1 MFDLYFENKS
11 ARWPLASWAGAGR
24 LPRPQLV
31 MLDRKE
37 EEVDRPPPTLLLP
50 LDRPNAAAA
59 PSITLSAVL
68 LEITKHQM
76 IQKMEA
82 LKNHGHGM
90 PLFSIPTKS
99 LALVLSGLILK

>member
-76 IQKMEA
+76 IQKREG
-82 LKNHGHGM
+82 KGHGM
-90 PLFSIPTKS
+90 RLFSINFFS
-99 LALVLSGLILK
+99 LRFRQRA

>member
-31 MLDRKE
+31 MLEE

-76 IQKMEA
+76 IKKMEA
-82 LKNHGHGM
+82 LKNHCHGM
-90 PLFSIPTKS
+90 RLFSIPTKS
-99 LALVLSGLILK
+99 LALVLPGLTLK